1 MKKIFKEPLL
11 AFLLI
16 GSAMFVLF
24 QQVSNDPM
32 PDSAEI
38 VVTEGRIEALSLRFA
53 KVWQR
58 SPNAEELDHL
68 IQNYIRE
75 EVLYREALA
84 MGLDRDDPIV
94 RRRMR
99 QKMEFISEDLANLN
113 VPEEAELLAY
123 LLAHQEEY
131 RSPSIFSFRQI
142 YFNSSER
149 GRAAHADAMTL
160 LATLQKP
167 AGKNIDVE
175 ALGDSLMLKQ
185 TFRRETERDI
195 ARDLGPQFLQ
205 SLRNLPTG
213 SWQGPVRS
221 GFGLHL
227 VYIDERI
234 DGKVPALKDVREA
247 VLRDWA
253 SVKRKQTNEAFY
265 EALRSRYTVIVE
277 AAPNRGNASKGAEKG
292 SMATA
297 LQ

>member
-1 MKKIFKEPLL
+1 MRKIFKEPLL
-11 AFLLI
+11 VFLLL
-16 GSAMFVLF
+16 GGAMFLLF
-24 QQVSNDPM
+24 QQVSNNVI

-38 VVTEGRIEALSLRFA
+38 IVTEGRIEALSLGFA

-58 SPNAEELDHL
+58 TPSAEEMDHL

-75 EVLYREALA
+75 EILYREALA

-99 QKMEFISEDLANLN
+99 QKMEFISEDIAKSN
-113 VPEEAELLAY
+113 VPEEKELQAY
-123 LLAHQEEY
+123 LTTHKSEY
-131 RSPSIFSFRQI
+131 RLPTQFSFRQI

-149 GRAAHADAMTL
+149 GQAAHTDAMTL

-167 AGKNIDVE
+167 AGKDIDVE
-175 ALGDSLMLKQ
+175 TLGDSLMLKQ
-185 TFRRETERDI
+185 TFRRAPERDI
-195 ARDLGPQFLQ
+195 ARDLGTQFLQ

-213 SWQGPVRS
+213 SWQGPVQS

-234 DGKVPALKDVREA
+234 DGEAPALKDVHEA
-247 VLRDWA
+247 VLRDWS

-265 EALRSRYTVIVE
+265 EALRSRYTVTVE
-277 AAPNRGNASKGAEKG
+277 ATPNRTKTSESAGKVSVAAVS
-292 SMATA
+292 
-297 LQ
+297 Q

>member
-1 MKKIFKEPLL
+1 MFKEPLL
-11 AFLLI
+11 VFLLL
-16 GSAMFVLF
+16 GGAMFLLF
-24 QQVSNDPM
+24 QQLSNDPM
-32 PDSAEI
+32 PDSTKI
-38 VVTEGRIEALSLRFA
+38 VVTEGRIEALSLGFA

-58 SPNAEELDHL
+58 SPSAEELDHL

-75 EVLYREALA
+75 EILYREALA
-84 MGLDRDDPIV
+84 MGLDRDDSIV

-99 QKMEFISEDLANLN
+99 QKMEFISEDLAKSN
-113 VPEEAELLAY
+113 VPEEEELQAY
-123 LLAHQEEY
+123 LAAHQEKY
-131 RSPSIFSFRQI
+131 RPPSIFSFRQI

-149 GRAAHADAMTL
+149 GQAAHTNAMTL

-167 AGKNIDVE
+167 AGKDVDVE
-175 ALGDSLMLKQ
+175 TLGDSLMLKQ
-185 TFRRETERDI
+185 IFKRETERDI
-195 ARDLGPQFLQ
+195 ARDLGSQFLQ

-234 DGKVPALKDVREA
+234 DGKVPVLKDVREA

-265 EALRSRYTVIVE
+265 EALRSRYTVTVKG
-277 AAPNRGNASKGAEKG
+277 APNRSKASEGAEKV

>member
-11 AFLLI
+11 VFLLL
-16 GSAMFVLF
+16 GGAMFLLF
-24 QQVSNDPM
+24 QQVSSDPM
-32 PDSAEI
+32 PDNAEI
-38 VVTEGRIEALSLRFA
+38 IVTEGYIEALSLGFA
-53 KVWQR
+53 KTWQR

-99 QKMEFISEDLANLN
+99 QKMEFISEDLTRSNA
-113 VPEEAELLAY
+113 PEEQELQAY
-123 LLAHQEEY
+123 LATHQEEY
-131 RSPSIFSFRQI
+131 RLPTQFSFRQI

-149 GRAAHADAMTL
+149 GQAAYTDATAL

-167 AGKNIDVE
+167 AGKDIDVE

-185 TFRRETERDI
+185 IFVKVPERDI
-195 ARDLGPQFLQ
+195 TRDLGPQFLQ
-205 SLRNLPTG
+205 SLRNMPTG
-213 SWQGPVRS
+213 SWQGPVQS

-234 DGKVPALKDVREA
+234 DGKAPALKDVREA

-253 SVKRKQTNEAFY
+253 SVKQKQVNKAFY
-265 EALRSRYTVIVE
+265 EALRKRYTVTVE
-277 AAPNRGNASKGAEKG
+277 NNQDRNRASEGIGKAA
-292 SMATA
+292 MAATS
-297 LQ
+297 Q

>member
-1 MKKIFKEPLL
+1 MKQIFKEPLL
-11 AFLLI
+11 VFLLL
-16 GSAMFVLF
+16 GGAMFLLF
-24 QQVSNDPM
+24 QQLSNDPM
-32 PDSAEI
+32 PESAEI

-75 EVLYREALA
+75 EILYREALA

-113 VPEEAELLAY
+113 VPEEQELQAY
-123 LLAHQEEY
+123 LAAHQKEY

-149 GRAAHADAMTL
+149 GRAAHTDAMTL

-167 AGKNIDVE
+167 AGKDIDVE
-175 ALGDSLMLKQ
+175 MLGDSLMLKQ

-195 ARDLGPQFLQ
+195 ARDLGSQFLQ

-213 SWQGPVRS
+213 SWQEPIRS

-265 EALRSRYTVIVE
+265 EALRSRYTVTVE
-277 AAPNRGNASKGAEKG
+277 GAPNRDKASEGAEKV